1 MNIMHTIPK
10 AKFTLLITAA
20 LTVSLLQTK
29 QAIGQPATSVR
40 DPYVPGTTVSA
51 PFFPAPIGAPP
62 AYGSGP
68 TPVGVT
74 PGMGGLPPS
83 LVPSIVG
90 YPSNDIDLQNTGLSL
105 PISPAFAAPPGAVL
119 PLLAP
124 LMPNSPSTPGPNL
137 GMLRGEGNDPVT
149 SNPAQLLSNTATGQY
164 PGTGGYATT
173 INKIPRTGTQHSYEY
188 EYRETNPILGGG
200 GTSQDEVTQFG
211 PLAGWGVP
219 YGVPTGPGYNV
230 GPAGTNNDNY
240 NYSLDLG
247 GGMQSKIGGTIISSG
262 QSVQD
267 YGLNVLYGNGNPLV
281 NSANNYSTEF
291 GQGLPVAETA
301 VGQTYNSSTD
311 FGFPLT
317 PRPAGDHN
325 PLEPNAGLPQQVVET
340 NF

>member
-1 MNIMHTIPK
+1 MNTMYTISK
-10 AKFTLLITAA
+10 TKLALLVTAA
-20 LTVSLLQTK
+20 VTVSLLQTK
-29 QAIGQPATSVR
+29 QAIGQVVSGLR
-40 DPYVPGTTVSA
+40 NPYVPGTSVSG
-51 PFFPAPIGAPP
+51 PFIPAPMGAPP

-68 TPVGVT
+68 TPSGVT

-83 LVPSIVG
+83 LIPSIPA
-90 YPSNDIDLQNTGLSL
+90 YPSNDINLQNTGLSL
-105 PISPAFAAPPGAVL
+105 PISPSIALPPGTVL
-119 PLLAP
+119 PILAP
-124 LMPNSPSTPGPNL
+124 LMPNAPSTPGPNL
-137 GMLRGEGNDPVT
+137 GMLRGEGSDPVT
-149 SNPAQLLSNTATGQY
+149 SNPAQLTANTPVGVY
-164 PGTGGYATT
+164 PGTGGYYTT
-173 INKIPRTGTQHSYEY
+173 MNKIPRTGTQHTYEY

-230 GPAGTNNDNY
+230 GPPGMNNDNY

-262 QSVQD
+262 QTVQD
-267 YGLNVLYGNGNPLV
+267 YGLSTLYGNANPIL
-281 NSANNYSTEF
+281 NAANNYSTEF

-301 VGQTYNSSTD
+301 VGQTYNTSTD